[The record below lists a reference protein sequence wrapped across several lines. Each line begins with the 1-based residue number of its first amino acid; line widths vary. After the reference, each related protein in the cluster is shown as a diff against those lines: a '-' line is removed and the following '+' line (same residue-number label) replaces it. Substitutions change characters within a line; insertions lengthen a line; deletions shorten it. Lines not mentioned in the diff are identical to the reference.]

1 MPCTYDTMNGNVQQE
16 AGGRLVSQHADPAV
30 LGGTCNVIVL
40 VTLRKHATHLNGD
53 VQQEAEVV

>member
-1 MPCTYDTMNGNVQQE
+1 MNGNVQQE